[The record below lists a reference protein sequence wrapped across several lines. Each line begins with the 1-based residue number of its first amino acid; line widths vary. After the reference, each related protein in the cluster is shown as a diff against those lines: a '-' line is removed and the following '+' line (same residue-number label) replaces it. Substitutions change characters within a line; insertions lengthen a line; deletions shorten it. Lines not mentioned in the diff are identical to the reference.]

1 MFYVTRIM
9 LFLVREIFMRQF
21 GLTIILIFCFWNFGY
36 SQNSC
41 NCDVY
46 KKQFSELES
55 FLEKKD
61 YENFDSQIS
70 SLTTKDFVCQQ
81 KKWAFLIEAYILK
94 NKLANGDSVCA
105 LFSKSIT
112 KNTCEPILAL
122 YNYQKGSLELKNN
135 SFENATIY
143 LIKANEKTIALKD
156 TLLRLKVMAK
166 LALSFNKLRQPE
178 KAVEYDRIG
187 IKLLSSYKNEKQ
199 LVQYL
204 SNMVGHFGVWY
215 DVTSDK
221 KYLDSIKKY
230 IPVSISLARKLNVK
244 SRISQAFSVLA
255 GVLWIEKN
263 HLKSL
268 SLCDS
273 SLSYLDP
280 NKNFKPCAAV
290 YQKYCDNYIE
300 LKKYDLAL
308 KYANLYLDM
317 NKKEGDILL
326 VATAYER
333 LYEVNKLMGKTA
345 VALAYHERMV
355 QIRDSIRTQEV
366 TETVNDMEQKYHKS
380 ENEKEINKLN
390 YEKEALHQQKE
401 IDKLQI
407 RSLIGIIVAI
417 GLLLLAIVFF
427 YRQSVLKNQLNT
439 IEIEQRLNRVRMNP
453 HFFFNALASLQ
464 NLSLSDSKKELVP
477 GFISKFSKIMRQSLE
492 STFNELDTIENEIS
506 FLTDYLELQ
515 KLRSENRFNYE
526 FELDDSIETNEL
538 LIPGM
543 ILQPFIENSIEHGFK
558 NIAHEGLIAINFT
571 KSDKML
577 KIIILDNGEG
587 IKDNEKHKTYPSR
600 ATQIIK
606 DRLFL
611 LNKTYKSN
619 ATFALTTLQ
628 NDKGIKVEINLPIIY
643 KT

>member
-1 MFYVTRIM
+1 MFKSGLLIVLFFCVTA
-9 LFLVREIFMRQF
+9 
-21 GLTIILIFCFWNFGY
+21 FGY
-36 SQNSC
+36 SQNQC

-46 KKQFSELES
+46 KKEFSEIEAL
-55 FLEKKD
+55 LEKKD
-61 YENFDSQIS
+61 FENFDTEINH
-70 SLTTKDFVCQQ
+70 LKTPDIVCQQ

-94 NKLANGDSVCA
+94 NEVTKADSVNS
-105 LFSKSIT
+105 LFFKSIT

-122 YNYQKGSLELKNN
+122 YNYQRGSLELKNK
-135 SFENATIY
+135 SFDDAAIY
-143 LIKANEKTIALKD
+143 LIKAKDKAIALNDTALQLKTIG
-156 TLLRLKVMAK
+156 K
-166 LALSFNKLRQPE
+166 LARMFKELRQAE
-178 KAVEYDRIG
+178 KAVEYDREG
-187 IKLLSSYKNEKQ
+187 IQLAKMFRDEKQ
-199 LVQYL
+199 LAQFYGNL
-204 SNMVGHFGVWY
+204 CGDFGIWY

-221 KYLDSIKKY
+221 KYLDSIK
-230 IPVSISLARKLNVK
+230 INMPNAIALARKLNAK
-244 SRISQAFSVLA
+244 TRIAQSFSILA
-255 GVLWIEKN
+255 GILWIEKN
-263 HLKSL
+263 YLKSL
-268 SLCDS
+268 TLCDS

-280 NKNFKPCAAV
+280 TKNFKPCAAI
-290 YQKYCDNYIE
+290 YQKMCDNYIE
-300 LKKYDLAL
+300 LKRYDQAL
-308 KYANLYLDM
+308 KFANLYLEM

-326 VATAYER
+326 IATAYER

-345 VALAYHERMV
+345 MALGFHERMV
-355 QIRDSIRTQEV
+355 QIRDSVRTLEV
-366 TETVNDMEQKYHKS
+366 TETVNDMEQKYHKA
-380 ENEKEINKLN
+380 ENEKEINKLS
-390 YEKEALHQQKE
+390 YEKEALNQQKK

-407 RSLIGIIVAI
+407 RSLIGIVAAI
-417 GLLLLAIVFF
+417 ILLLVVIVFF
-427 YRQSVLKNQLNT
+427 YRQSVIKNQLNT
-439 IEIEQRLNRVRMNP
+439 IEIEQRLNRARMNP

-464 NLSLSDSKKELVP
+464 NLSLSDTKKELVP

-492 STFNELDTIENEIS
+492 STFSELDTVENEIS

-558 NIAHEGLIAINFT
+558 NIAHEGHISISFSI
-571 KSDKML
+571 KDKTL
-577 KIIILDNGEG
+577 KITIIDNGQG

-619 ATFALTTLQ
+619 ANFALTTLN
-628 NDKGIKVEINLPIIY
+628 NDQGIKVEINLPVIY